1 MGKAM
6 KFIKNAI
13 RNVDDN
19 PENINQIVR
28 FALGSELYSNT
39 VHCTVH
45 VYSNIYTV

>member
-1 MGKAM
+1 M

-28 FALGSELYSNT
+28 FALGSEY
-39 VHCTVH
+39 
-45 VYSNIYTV
+45 YSNILYRTLYSTRVQ